1 MTAPASW
8 FEVSTDGQSV
18 PLVLLIEVKQAVCV
32 LVQVFEID
40 EWKSWRAVAITIP
53 AVALG
58 YAALAVAPWYMLPAV
73 YAYMS
78 AAMTGLFVI
87 GHDAGTRFTG
97 HCLLVSLGPVLLFS
111 DVSTELAP
119 FAQIMFVVFFH

>member
-1 MTAPASW
+1 
-8 FEVSTDGQSV
+8 
-18 PLVLLIEVKQAVCV
+18 

-40 EWKSWRAVAITIP
+40 ELKSWRAVAITIP

-97 HCLLVSLGPVLLFS
+97 HCLLVLLSPSCSSLMYLRSERPLALLCGIC
-111 DVSTELAP
+111 ELAP
-119 FAQIMFVVFFH
+119 FAQA